1 MYKLNWLRFFLFL
14 IILSLYVPSSLGME
28 KDEKS
33 VPHLNTKIYATYL
46 LNGEFPT
53 TPFYHFTKGRMGSLL
68 PFMTKRSTF
77 LRKTF
82 FDIYKFSILNKKA
95 MKSFPYNLYASI
107 KQCFV
112 ICQNCD
118 HPATS
123 FFKDQKENF
132 DLFLKNRS
140 VMDIKESIK
149 NSFELF
155 LKILEDKDDIDSID
169 LYLMNHLILGE
180 YTQENVIEKIKKL
193 SNSRIN
199 EIAIYYL
206 MNFAFQN
213 SFGDP
218 SPYYIEAKKLGF
230 FEAEDKLQV
239 FNKERNTLNQ
249 ILSMRTQSTLREVNM
264 LEDSDSFTIPLPIVD
279 CTSLL
284 ESSS

>member
-14 IILSLYVPSSLGME
+14 IITTLYVPSSLGME
-28 KDEKS
+28 KDEKAI
-33 VPHLNTKIYATYL
+33 PHLNTKISATYL
-46 LNGEFPT
+46 PNGEFPA
-53 TPFYHFTKGRMGSLL
+53 TPFYHFTKGRMRSSL

-82 FDIYKFSILNKKA
+82 FDIYKFSILHKKA

-155 LKILEDKDDIDSID
+155 LKTLEDKDDIDSID
-169 LYLMNHLILGE
+169 LYLMNHIILGE